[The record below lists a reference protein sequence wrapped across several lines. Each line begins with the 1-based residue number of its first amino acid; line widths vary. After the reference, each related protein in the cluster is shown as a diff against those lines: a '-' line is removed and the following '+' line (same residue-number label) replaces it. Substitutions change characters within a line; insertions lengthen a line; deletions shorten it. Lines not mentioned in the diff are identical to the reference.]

1 LKAEGGESGLGNDDD
16 GIDGGPSVLAALL
29 VDEGEG
35 GVEESGGVFDEFAEF
50 AVGHCLVFCGEFAEE
65 GPDYYGELGVGH
77 GGIIALVSPVVP
89 VL

>member
-1 LKAEGGESGLGNDDD
+1 V
-16 GIDGGPSVLAALL
+16 VL
-29 VDEGEG
+29 V
-35 GVEESGGVFDEFAEF
+35 VFDEFAEF